1 MPTVLIIGKYRFF
14 FYSSD
19 AAEPVHIHVCS
30 GDAVA
35 KYWVNPA
42 RLHSSKGYSEHELRL
57 ILKLVEKNMGIFE
70 RKWHEYFSA

>member
-1 MPTVLIIGKYRFF
+1 MPTILVVGNYRFF

-19 AAEPVHIHVCS
+19 ASEPLHVHVRS

-35 KYWVNPA
+35 KFWVNPA
-42 RLHSSKGYSEHELRL
+42 RIQASKGYNEHELRA
-57 ILKLVEKNMGIFE
+57 ILKLVQKNADLFE